1 MKKMITEQISIKNKL
16 HVGHYSNGQLA
27 VFVHA
32 INGEPI
38 AELSIMYESV
48 ELAPNEFILKDY
60 SENEEI
66 AYVFYISNFFEPT
79 DRYVLVGS
87 HLCPICQITSEV

>member
-32 INGEPI
+32 ISGEPI
-38 AELSIMYESV
+38 AELSIEFDLV
-48 ELAPNEFILKDY
+48 ELSPNEFILKDY
-60 SENEEI
+60 SENIDIAKEYVNAEI
-66 AYVFYISNFFEPT
+66 LSSTNRF
-79 DRYVLVGS
+79 VLVGS
-87 HLCPICQITSEV
+87 HLCPVCQIVS